1 MNLFHLQV
9 AKLNI
14 SYAKIAKKIDMK
26 LLKTTM
32 WRVLTKPTDEDK
44 VRHHWPFPFP
54 RLGMCFPDDIVRC
67 LEGHSSV
74 T

>member
-1 MNLFHLQV
+1 MNVFHLQV

-44 VRHHWPFPFP
+44 VRSPLPFPFP
-54 RLGMCFPDDIVRC
+54 RLGMILFDV
-67 LEGHSSV
+67 
-74 T
+74 